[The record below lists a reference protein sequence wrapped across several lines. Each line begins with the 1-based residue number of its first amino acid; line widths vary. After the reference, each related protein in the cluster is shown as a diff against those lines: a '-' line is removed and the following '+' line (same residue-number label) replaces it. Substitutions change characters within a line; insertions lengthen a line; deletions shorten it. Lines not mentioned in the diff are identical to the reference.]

1 MLACLLVLA
10 CLLSGLDDSAVVG
23 ALVGM
28 GGAALPGGSVL
39 ERSLVGGG

>member
-1 MLACLLVLA
+1 MVACLA
-10 CLLSGLDDSAVVG
+10 SGLEDSAVAG

-39 ERSLVGGG
+39 ERSLVGGS